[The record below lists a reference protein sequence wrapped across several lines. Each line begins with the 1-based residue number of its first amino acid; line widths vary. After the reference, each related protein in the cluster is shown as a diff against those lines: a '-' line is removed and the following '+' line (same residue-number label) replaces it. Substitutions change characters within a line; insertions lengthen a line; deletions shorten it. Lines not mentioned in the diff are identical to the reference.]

1 MSDWLALDS
10 SNIDSLCGED
20 EDYELA
26 KAMEGL
32 SWWQHTLVEIHF
44 AIFDFGQPIL
54 CEKVKGKSN
63 TGTWDPTDV
72 DIFVSDDKEAWG
84 PAVVSGISTWQNTAE
99 YVEVEINAKVGQ
111 YVKVVINETQ
121 DAGPGRLAF
130 GFPSTT
136 TIFDVYGAVPT
147 GRGRSRSGFKP
158 VKDADRLRGIRRNA
172 LY

>member
-1 MSDWLALDS
+1 MADWLALDS

-32 SWWQHTLVEIHF
+32 SWWQHTSVEIHW
-44 AIFDFGQPIL
+44 AIFDLGEPIQ
-54 CEKVKGKSN
+54 CEKVKGRSN

-72 DIFVSDDKEAWG
+72 DIFVSDDKTDWG
-84 PAVVSGISTWQNTAE
+84 PAVVSGISTWHDTAA
-99 YVEVEINAKVGQ
+99 YVEIELNAKVGQ

-121 DAGPGRLAF
+121 DASPGRMAF

-136 TIFDVYGAVPT
+136 TIFDVYGAAPT
-147 GRGRSRSGFKP
+147 GKRRSRSGFKT
-158 VKDADRLRGIRRNA
+158 VIDADRLRGIRRKA